1 MVATVDSNRQRW
13 QRRVGV
19 GGFWC
24 VGFGSLISL
33 YLSLCSRRLGVGRP
47 AGPMVANRRWQGG
60 DAPRSP
66 SLSLSLSLPLS
77 LPLSLC
83 EVVKGGLRGPG
94 GRRPPPFRASAE
106 EGRGL
111 RAPFCSTSLFLGQLL
126 V

>member
-66 SLSLSLSLPLS
+66 SLSLSLPLS

-94 GRRPPPFRASAE
+94 GRRPPPFVLLLKK
-106 EGRGL
+106 EGAFGP
-111 RAPFCSTSLFLGQLL
+111 PFVQHLYF
-126 V
+126 